1 MLDFAN
7 EMDNLE
13 TAWDLHEGT
22 KQKDKHDEEN
32 PKSIPYDGL
41 LKVEE
46 KPQSMEDS
54 FVEEI

>member
-1 MLDFAN
+1 
-7 EMDNLE
+7 MDNLE
-13 TAWDLHEGT
+13 TARDLHEGT